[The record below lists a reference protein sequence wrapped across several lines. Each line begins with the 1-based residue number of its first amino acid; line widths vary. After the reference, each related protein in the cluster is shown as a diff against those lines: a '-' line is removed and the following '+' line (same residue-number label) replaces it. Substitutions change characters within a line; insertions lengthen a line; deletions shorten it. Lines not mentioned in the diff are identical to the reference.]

1 MKGVLNEDEILSNW
15 FSNRCKKS
23 EPPEKLVAY
32 FQALYYESKLRS
44 QEKGKIID
52 KMNACYEQKL
62 NHLKQMDHIIK
73 KLSYELNLF
82 KHLNEIKNERHKG
95 GQKLMVHNDDN
106 FDEAESEIYDWIVD
120 IDLITNV
127 FKEGWSVNF
136 SKQFLENSTLNI
148 QRHVI
153 GERASGS
160 NTKDPK
166 APSHNE
172 GKKFPNSSTKG
183 HDQHSSGR
191 NKLLGGLEP
200 ECSTINWEGAIV
212 AVVGNFF
219 CFKPNPGL
227 YDKGKTFV

>member
-1 MKGVLNEDEILSNW
+1 LPELIEKMKGVLNEDEILSEW
-15 FSNRCKKS
+15 FHKRCNKS
-23 EPPEKLVAY
+23 EQPEKLVSY

-44 QEKGKIID
+44 QEKTKIID

-95 GQKLMVHNDDN
+95 GQKLMVYNDVN

-160 NTKDPK
+160 KSKDPK
-166 APSHNE
+166 TSSHNSE
-172 GKKFPNSSTKG
+172 GKKIP
-183 HDQHSSGR
+183 
-191 NKLLGGLEP
+191 
-200 ECSTINWEGAIV
+200 
-212 AVVGNFF
+212 
-219 CFKPNPGL
+219 
-227 YDKGKTFV
+227 